1 MRGECERWEERKYG
15 TVKKAKSHEK
25 AMVDYQIVY
34 GAKERT
40 WRDFIVAPERKPK
53 LAQKLEAGSRADY
66 FWYRS
71 SGRDSDDEYES
82 DAWSEPDEEERTS
95 AAERTQQDLG
105 NAEKYD
111 QEDPIGS
118 SICDQRIWPRHGRL
132 CEGHQ
137 SIPGPDLER
146 RREKEAHSLAELRG
160 EVHQGRCK
168 GCQKGSQRCEM
179 RLVQHGSALHVL

>member
-66 FWYRS
+66 PWYRS

-105 NAEKYD
+105 NAENT
-111 QEDPIGS
+111 IR
-118 SICDQRIWPRHGRL
+118 RIRSEARSAIR
-132 CEGHQ
+132 EYGHAMDACVKD
-137 SIPGPDLER
+137 I
-146 RREKEAHSLAELRG
+146 KVYLA
-160 EVHQGRCK
+160 QT
-168 GCQKGSQRCEM
+168 
-179 RLVQHGSALHVL
+179 